1 MKLDDLFKRS
11 ILMVREEKG
20 VWYQIYRVLLQFR
33 EEATSRLFKFFRG
46 SQANRV
52 SLFSSLNSLLDDK
65 AEETER
71 VFKDQIRLVA
81 EQESDFWKKSLNITM
96 KNYPRKLSS
105 VNDAPLFSGSTS
117 WLNRIFTPVKN
128 RMKKMIQYS
137 ISQNHSIDQ
146 SLDRVFG
153 KDTDKEVKVKAW
165 RGTEFQGGVLAKVR
179 KSLQSLVTTSYYE
192 MVYKVRKF
200 AYARTEKISTLR
212 SVAVLDSRTTAVCK
226 EYDGLKFDR
235 KTLKPIGHN
244 RKYVA
249 TPRHWNCRSQHI
261 PEDFEG
267 KEFKKVQFEDWFK
280 DLSDSAQN
288 SLLGSRGGDLYRNQQ
303 VPLLGL
309 LKRLSPKFMG

>member
-1 MKLDDLFKRS
+1 
-11 ILMVREEKG
+11 MVREEKG
-20 VWYQIYRVLLQFR
+20 IWYQIYRILLQFR
-33 EEATSRLFKFFRG
+33 EEATSRIFRFFRG
-46 SQANRV
+46 SQNKRS

-65 AEETER
+65 VEETGK

-81 EQESDFWKKSLNITM
+81 EQESEFWKSSLGITM
-96 KNYPRKLSS
+96 RNYPRKLSS
-105 VNDAPLFSGSTS
+105 VNDAPLFSGSNS
-117 WLNRIFTPVKN
+117 WLSRIFSPVKS

-153 KDTDKEVKVKAW
+153 KDTDKEVKVKTW
-165 RGTEFQGGVLAKVR
+165 RGTEFQGGVLARVR

-200 AYARTEKISTLR
+200 AYARTERISTLR
-212 SVAVLDSRTTAVCK
+212 SVAVLDSRTTTVCR

-244 RKYVA
+244 KKYVA

-261 PEDFEG
+261 PEDFDG
-267 KEFKKVQFEDWFK
+267 KKMESIRFEDWFK
-280 DLSDSAQN
+280 DLSNSAQN
-288 SLLGSRGGDLYRNQQ
+288 TLLGSRGGDLYRNQQ